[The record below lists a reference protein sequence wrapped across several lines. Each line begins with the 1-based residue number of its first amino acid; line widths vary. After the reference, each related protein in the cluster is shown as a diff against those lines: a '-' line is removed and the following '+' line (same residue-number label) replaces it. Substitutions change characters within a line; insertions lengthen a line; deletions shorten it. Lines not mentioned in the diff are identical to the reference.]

1 MCAHMGF
8 LCRHAELEVNWFL
21 MQAFLLVSLE
31 AFAYVCVCVCVC
43 IFTLLIAAFTPGS
56 LVLYGKVLNARIKNG
71 TGQVKIAFGRVTV
84 SLIYS

>member
-1 MCAHMGF
+1 MVLDAGF
-8 LCRHAELEVNWFL
+8 SASVFRSFRLCL
-21 MQAFLLVSLE
+21 
-31 AFAYVCVCVCVC
+31 CVCVC

>member
-31 AFAYVCVCVCVC
+31 AFAYVCVCVCVYFYSFNCC
-43 IFTLLIAAFTPGS
+43 IHSRL
-56 LVLYGKVLNARIKNG
+56 
-71 TGQVKIAFGRVTV
+71 TGALWEGVECKD
-84 SLIYS
+84 